1 MSKPD
6 SVFLAV
12 KKMFLHSSFRDGLS
26 LSLGVISVI
35 SWGVAEI
42 PQIMTNY
49 TEKST
54 EGLSIAFLTTW
65 MIGDIFNLLGC
76 LMEPAT
82 LPTQFYMA
90 LLYTVTTSVLYVQS
104 IYYGHIYPRLK
115 NRRNQMVEAERISSI
130 SSDVKIPGRWRNS
143 SDTTTCG
150 GQTTP
155 ITMIP
160 GSHRTSFTGRE
171 LFYTSA
177 RSLSSSH
184 TPPAGSVLAQR
195 MARGHSEPTLEEP
208 LLPGDSTPP
217 SLPPSTKS
225 MLCVVSVFLFLGTF
239 NLPNM
244 LSESRTMALGERDRV
259 FVVRAARKLLQVT
272 SSNVGEHSG
281 GESSRIGMFLGW
293 AMAAIYMGGRL
304 PQICLNMRRGHV
316 EGLNPLMFFFALV
329 GNMTYVASILVNSV
343 EWLKI
348 APNLPWLVDAGGC
361 VVLDFLILLQFF
373 HFRCRKD
380 KDTDKKKH
388 ETAEAV

>member
-1 MSKPD
+1 
-6 SVFLAV
+6 
-12 KKMFLHSSFRDGLS
+12 MFLHSSLRDGLS

-49 TEKST
+49 SEKST

-90 LLYTVTTSVLYVQS
+90 LLYTVTTSILYAQS

-115 NRRNQMVEAERISSI
+115 NRRNQMVDAERISNI
-130 SSDVKIPGRWRNS
+130 SSDAKIPSRWRNRC
-143 SDTTTCG
+143 SDAAPG
-150 GQTTP
+150 GDQTTP

-160 GSHRTSFTGRE
+160 GSHRSSFTGRE

-195 MARGHSEPTLEEP
+195 LARGQSEPTLEEP
-208 LLPGDSTPP
+208 LLPEDVTPP

-225 MLCVVSVFLFLGTF
+225 LLCVVSLFLFLGTF
-239 NLPNM
+239 NLPNL

-272 SSNVGEHSG
+272 SGNLAENNG
-281 GESSRIGMFLGW
+281 GENSKIGMFLGW
-293 AMAAIYMGGRL
+293 AMAAIYLGGRL

-329 GNMTYVASILVNSV
+329 GNMTYVASILVKSV
-343 EWLKI
+343 EWLKL

-380 KDTDKKKH
+380 KDSDKKKH

>member
-1 MSKPD
+1 
-6 SVFLAV
+6 
-12 KKMFLHSSFRDGLS
+12 MFLHSSVRDELS

-49 TEKST
+49 SEKST

-65 MIGDIFNLLGC
+65 IIGDIFNLLGC

-82 LPTQFYMA
+82 LPTQFYTA
-90 LLYTVTTSVLYVQS
+90 LLYTVTTSVLFVQS

-115 NRRNQMVEAERISSI
+115 TRRNQMVEAERLSNI
-130 SSDVKIPGRWRNS
+130 SSDAKIPARWRNS
-143 SDTTTCG
+143 CSDTAHGG

-155 ITMIP
+155 ISMIP
-160 GSHRTSFTGRE
+160 GSHRSSFTGRE

-195 MARGHSEPTLEEP
+195 MARGQSEPTLEEP
-208 LLPGDSTPP
+208 LLPENASPP

-239 NLPNM
+239 NVPNL

-259 FVVRAARKLLQVT
+259 FVVSAARKLLQVT
-272 SSNVGEHSG
+272 SGNLTEHSG
-281 GESSRIGMFLGW
+281 GENSKIGMLLGW

-329 GNMTYVASILVNSV
+329 GNMTYVGSILVNSV
-343 EWLKI
+343 EWIKL

-380 KDTDKKKH
+380 KDSDKRKH

>member
-1 MSKPD
+1 
-6 SVFLAV
+6 
-12 KKMFLHSSFRDGLS
+12 MFLHSSFRDGLS

-49 TEKST
+49 SEKST

-115 NRRNQMVEAERISSI
+115 NRRNQMVEAERISII

-143 SDTTTCG
+143 SDATPCG

-208 LLPGDSTPP
+208 LLPGDATPP

-225 MLCVVSVFLFLGTF
+225 LLCVVSVFLFLGTF

-244 LSESRTMALGERDRV
+244 LSESRTMAFGEGDRV

-272 SSNVGEHSG
+272 SSNVAEHSG

-388 ETAEAV
+388 ETAETV

>member
-1 MSKPD
+1 M
-6 SVFLAV
+6 
-12 KKMFLHSSFRDGLS
+12 MFLHSSVRHGLS

-35 SWGVAEI
+35 SWGVAEV

-49 TEKST
+49 FEKST
-54 EGLSIAFLTTW
+54 EGLSLAFLTTW
-65 MIGDIFNLLGC
+65 IIGDIFNLLGC

-90 LLYTVTTSVLYVQS
+90 LLYTVTTLVLFVQS
-104 IYYGHIYPRLK
+104 IYYGHIYPGLK
-115 NRRNQMVEAERISSI
+115 NRRNQMVEAERIANI
-130 SSDVKIPGRWRNS
+130 CSDPKIPSRWRNS
-143 SDTTTCG
+143 CSDATPCG
-150 GQTTP
+150 VQTTP

-195 MARGHSEPTLEEP
+195 MARGQSEPFLEEP
-208 LLPGDSTPP
+208 LLPEDATPP
-217 SLPPSTKS
+217 SMPPSTKS
-225 MLCVVSVFLFLGTF
+225 LLCVVSVFMFLGTF
-239 NLPNM
+239 NLSSL
-244 LSESRTMALGERDRV
+244 LSEPRTMALGESDRV

-272 SSNVGEHSG
+272 SGNLAEHNG
-281 GESSRIGMFLGW
+281 GENSKIGMWMGW
-293 AMAAIYMGGRL
+293 AMAVIYMGGRL

-329 GNMTYVASILVNSV
+329 GNMTYVGSILVAST
-343 EWLKI
+343 EWSKI

-380 KDTDKKKH
+380 TDSEKKY

>member
-1 MSKPD
+1 M
-6 SVFLAV
+6 
-12 KKMFLHSSFRDGLS
+12 MFLHSSVRHGLS

-42 PQIMTNY
+42 PQIMTNFC
-49 TEKST
+49 EKST

-65 MIGDIFNLLGC
+65 IIGDIFNLLGC

-90 LLYTVTTSVLYVQS
+90 LLYTVTTSVLFVQS

-115 NRRNQMVEAERISSI
+115 NRRNQMVEAERISNI
-130 SSDVKIPGRWRNS
+130 CNDAKIPSRWRNS
-143 SDTTTCG
+143 CSDATPSG
-150 GQTTP
+150 VQTTP

-195 MARGHSEPTLEEP
+195 MARGQSEPTLEEP
-208 LLPGDSTPP
+208 LLPDDATFP
-217 SLPPSTKS
+217 SMPPSTKS
-225 MLCVVSVFLFLGTF
+225 LLCVVSVFMFLGTF
-239 NLPNM
+239 NLSSL
-244 LSESRTMALGERDRV
+244 LSEPRTMALGESDRV
-259 FVVRAARKLLQVT
+259 FVVQAARKLLQVT
-272 SSNVGEHSG
+272 SGNLAEHNG
-281 GESSRIGMFLGW
+281 GENSKIGMWFGW
-293 AMAAIYMGGRL
+293 AMAFIYMGGRL

-329 GNMTYVASILVNSV
+329 GNMTYVGSILVASV
-343 EWLKI
+343 EWSKI

-361 VVLDFLILLQFF
+361 VILDFLILLQFF

-380 KDTDKKKH
+380 TDSDKKY
-388 ETAEAV
+388 ETAEVV

>member
-1 MSKPD
+1 
-6 SVFLAV
+6 
-12 KKMFLHSSFRDGLS
+12 MFLHSSLRHGLS
-26 LSLGVISVI
+26 LSLGIISVI
-35 SWGVAEI
+35 SWGVAEV
-42 PQIMTNY
+42 PQIMTNFS
-49 TEKST
+49 EKST

-90 LLYTVTTSVLYVQS
+90 LLYTVTTSILYVQS

-115 NRRNQMVEAERISSI
+115 NRRNQMLDAERIANI
-130 SSDVKIPGRWRNS
+130 SSDAKIPRIWRNS
-143 SDTTTCG
+143 CSDAIPGG

-155 ITMIP
+155 ISMIP
-160 GSHRTSFTGRE
+160 GSHRSSFTGRE

-195 MARGHSEPTLEEP
+195 MARGQSEPTLEEP
-208 LLPGDSTPP
+208 LLPEDAM
-217 SLPPSTKS
+217 PPSTKS
-225 MLCVVSVFLFLGTF
+225 MLCVVSVFLFLGMF
-239 NLPNM
+239 NFSDL

-272 SSNVGEHSG
+272 SGNLAENHG
-281 GESSRIGMFLGW
+281 GESSKIGMLLGW
-293 AMAAIYMGGRL
+293 AMAAIYVGGRL

-316 EGLNPLMFFFALV
+316 DGLNPLMFFFALV

-343 EWLKI
+343 EWSKL

-373 HFRCRKD
+373 HFRCSKNKD
-380 KDTDKKKH
+380 SDKKH

>member
-1 MSKPD
+1 MIW
-6 SVFLAV
+6 VLG
-12 KKMFLHSSFRDGLS
+12 KMFLHSSLRDGLS

-49 TEKST
+49 SEKST

-90 LLYTVTTSVLYVQS
+90 LLYTVTTSILYAQS

-115 NRRNQMVEAERISSI
+115 NRRNQMVDAERISNI
-130 SSDVKIPGRWRNS
+130 SSDAKIPSRWRNRC
-143 SDTTTCG
+143 SDAAPG
-150 GQTTP
+150 GDQTTP

-160 GSHRTSFTGRE
+160 GSHRSSFTGRE

-195 MARGHSEPTLEEP
+195 LARGQSEPTLEEP
-208 LLPGDSTPP
+208 LLPEDVTPP

-225 MLCVVSVFLFLGTF
+225 LLCVVSLFLFLGTF
-239 NLPNM
+239 NLPNL

-272 SSNVGEHSG
+272 SGNLAENNG
-281 GESSRIGMFLGW
+281 GENSKIGMFLGW
-293 AMAAIYMGGRL
+293 AMAAIYLGGRL

-329 GNMTYVASILVNSV
+329 GNMTYVASILVKSV
-343 EWLKI
+343 EWLKL

-380 KDTDKKKH
+380 KDSDKKKH

>member
-1 MSKPD
+1 
-6 SVFLAV
+6 
-12 KKMFLHSSFRDGLS
+12 MFLHSSFRDGLS
-26 LSLGVISVI
+26 LSLGIISVI

-49 TEKST
+49 SEKST
-54 EGLSIAFLTTW
+54 EGLSITFLTTW

-115 NRRNQMVEAERISSI
+115 NRRDQMVEAERISNI
-130 SSDVKIPGRWRNS
+130 ISDVKIPGRWRNS

-160 GSHRTSFTGRE
+160 GSQRTSFTGRE

-195 MARGHSEPTLEEP
+195 MARGYSEPTLEEP
-208 LLPGDSTPP
+208 LLPEDVTH
-217 SLPPSTKS
+217 PSTKS
-225 MLCVVSVFLFLGTF
+225 LLCVVSVFLFLGTF
-239 NLPNM
+239 NLPNL
-244 LSESRTMALGERDRV
+244 LSESRTMALGEGDRV

-272 SSNVGEHSG
+272 SSNVAEHSG

-304 PQICLNMRRGHV
+304 PQICLNV
-316 EGLNPLMFFFALV
+316 
-329 GNMTYVASILVNSV
+329 S
-343 EWLKI
+343 
-348 APNLPWLVDAGGC
+348 
-361 VVLDFLILLQFF
+361 FLI
-373 HFRCRKD
+373 
-380 KDTDKKKH
+380 
-388 ETAEAV
+388 VYN

>member
-1 MSKPD
+1 
-6 SVFLAV
+6 
-12 KKMFLHSSFRDGLS
+12 MFLHSSFREGLS

-49 TEKST
+49 SEKST
-54 EGLSIAFLTTW
+54 EGLSLAFLTTW
-65 MIGDIFNLLGC
+65 IIGDIFNLLGC

-90 LLYTVTTSVLYVQS
+90 LLYTVTTSALFFQS
-104 IYYGHIYPRLK
+104 LYYGHVYPRLK
-115 NRRNQMVEAERISSI
+115 NRRNQRVEAERIANISI
-130 SSDVKIPGRWRNS
+130 DVRIPGRWRNS
-143 SDTTTCG
+143 SDTASCG
-150 GQTTP
+150 GHTTP

-160 GSHRTSFTGRE
+160 GSHRNSFTGRE

-208 LLPGDSTPP
+208 LLPEDASPP

-225 MLCVVSVFLFLGTF
+225 LLCVVSAFMFLGTL
-239 NLPNM
+239 NLPNL
-244 LSESRTMALGERDRV
+244 LSESRTAALGERDRV
-259 FVVRAARKLLQVT
+259 FVVQAARKLLQV
-272 SSNVGEHSG
+272 SSGNLVEHG
-281 GESSRIGMFLGW
+281 DGESSRTGMFLGW
-293 AMAAIYMGGRL
+293 AMTAIYLGGRL

-316 EGLNPLMFFFALV
+316 EGLNPLMFLFALI
-329 GNMTYVASILVNSV
+329 GNMTYVGSILVHSV

-380 KDTDKKKH
+380 TNK
-388 ETAEAV
+388 EEA

>member
-1 MSKPD
+1 M
-6 SVFLAV
+6 FL
-12 KKMFLHSSFRDGLS
+12 LHSSFRDGLS

-49 TEKST
+49 SEKST

-65 MIGDIFNLLGC
+65 IIGDIFNLLGC

-115 NRRNQMVEAERISSI
+115 NRRNQMIEAERISNI
-130 SSDVKIPGRWRNS
+130 SNDAKIAGRWKN
-143 SDTTTCG
+143 DTIPCD

-155 ITMIP
+155 ITIIP
-160 GSHRTSFTGRE
+160 GSHRNSFTGKE

-208 LLPGDSTPP
+208 LLPEDATPP

-225 MLCVVSVFLFLGTF
+225 MLCVVSAFFFIGTF
-239 NLPNM
+239 NLPN
-244 LSESRTMALGERDRV
+244 LISESRTMALGERDRV

-272 SSNVGEHSG
+272 SGNLKENHG
-281 GESSRIGMFLGW
+281 GENSKIGMLLGW

-329 GNMTYVASILVNSV
+329 GNMTYVASILVNSI
-343 EWLKI
+343 EPIKL

-380 KDTDKKKH
+380 KDSDKKKH

>member
-1 MSKPD
+1 
-6 SVFLAV
+6 
-12 KKMFLHSSFRDGLS
+12 MFLHSSVRDELS

-42 PQIMTNY
+42 PQVMTNY
-49 TEKST
+49 SEKST

-65 MIGDIFNLLGC
+65 IIGDIFNLLGC

-90 LLYTVTTSVLYVQS
+90 LLYTVTTSVLFVQS

-115 NRRNQMVEAERISSI
+115 NRRNQMVEAERLSNI
-130 SSDVKIPGRWRNS
+130 SSDAKIPARWRNS
-143 SDTTTCG
+143 CSDATHGG

-155 ITMIP
+155 ISMIP
-160 GSHRTSFTGRE
+160 GSHRSSFTGRE

-195 MARGHSEPTLEEP
+195 MAHGQSEPTLEEP
-208 LLPGDSTPP
+208 LLPEDASPA

-239 NLPNM
+239 NIPNL
-244 LSESRTMALGERDRV
+244 LSESRTRALGERDRV

-272 SSNVGEHSG
+272 SGNLTEHSG
-281 GESSRIGMFLGW
+281 GENSKIGMLLGW

-329 GNMTYVASILVNSV
+329 GNMTYVGSILVNSV
-343 EWLKI
+343 EWIKL

-380 KDTDKKKH
+380 KDSDKKKH

>member
-1 MSKPD
+1 M
-6 SVFLAV
+6 

-26 LSLGVISVI
+26 LSLGIISVI

-49 TEKST
+49 SEKST
-54 EGLSIAFLTTW
+54 EGLSITFLTTW

-115 NRRNQMVEAERISSI
+115 NRRDQMVEAERISNI
-130 SSDVKIPGRWRNS
+130 ISDVKIPGRWRNS

-160 GSHRTSFTGRE
+160 GSQRTSFTGRE

-195 MARGHSEPTLEEP
+195 MARGYSEPTLEEP
-208 LLPGDSTPP
+208 LLPEDVTH
-217 SLPPSTKS
+217 PSTKS
-225 MLCVVSVFLFLGTF
+225 LLCVVSVFLFLGTF
-239 NLPNM
+239 NLPNL
-244 LSESRTMALGERDRV
+244 LSESRTMALGEGDRV

-272 SSNVGEHSG
+272 SSNVAEHSG

-343 EWLKI
+343 EWLKL

>member
-1 MSKPD
+1 
-6 SVFLAV
+6 
-12 KKMFLHSSFRDGLS
+12 MFLHSSVRNGLS

-49 TEKST
+49 SEKST

-115 NRRNQMVEAERISSI
+115 IRRNQMLEAERIASLSI
-130 SSDVKIPGRWRNS
+130 DAKIPSRWRNS
-143 SDTTTCG
+143 CSDASPG
-150 GQTTP
+150 SGQTTP

-160 GSHRTSFTGRE
+160 GSHRNSFTGRE

-195 MARGHSEPTLEEP
+195 MDRGQSEPTLEEP
-208 LLPGDSTPP
+208 LLPEDATPP
-217 SLPPSTKS
+217 SLPSSTKS
-225 MLCVVSVFLFLGTF
+225 MLCVVSIFMFLGTF
-239 NLPNM
+239 NLSNF
-244 LSESRTMALGERDRV
+244 LSESRTMPLGERDRV
-259 FVVRAARKLLQVT
+259 FVVRAARKLLQAT
-272 SSNVGEHSG
+272 SGNLVESHG
-281 GESSRIGMFLGW
+281 GGNSKIGMLLGW

-373 HFRCRKD
+373 HFRCRKN
-380 KDTDKKKH
+380 KDSNK
-388 ETAEAV
+388 EEA

>member
-1 MSKPD
+1 
-6 SVFLAV
+6 
-12 KKMFLHSSFRDGLS
+12 MFLHSSVRDELS

-49 TEKST
+49 SEKST

-65 MIGDIFNLLGC
+65 IIGDIFNLLGC

-82 LPTQFYMA
+82 LPTQFYTA
-90 LLYTVTTSVLYVQS
+90 LLYTVTTSVLFVQS

-115 NRRNQMVEAERISSI
+115 NRRNQMVEAERLSNI
-130 SSDVKIPGRWRNS
+130 SSDAKIPARWRNS
-143 SDTTTCG
+143 CSDTAHGG

-155 ITMIP
+155 ISMIP
-160 GSHRTSFTGRE
+160 GSHRSSFTGRE

-195 MARGHSEPTLEEP
+195 MARGQSEPTLEEP
-208 LLPGDSTPP
+208 LLPENASPP

-239 NLPNM
+239 NVPNL

-259 FVVRAARKLLQVT
+259 FVVSAARKLLQVT
-272 SSNVGEHSG
+272 SGNLTEHSG
-281 GESSRIGMFLGW
+281 GENSKIGMLLGW

-329 GNMTYVASILVNSV
+329 GNMTYVGSILVNSV
-343 EWLKI
+343 EWIKL

-380 KDTDKKKH
+380 KDSDKKKH